1 MRPHLRHVPRVL
13 SPSAHSLPQAGCP
26 LDVPWHRNLV
36 RFRAICRRSVTS
48 RRSID
53 RCSPTALVDT
63 RVVSPQPRS
72 WAPHAAVLAVPFR
85 RLFRSVIHDCSLITL
100 SGVLKFGRIAG
111 VRIRC
116 QNSRCLTRGAEVA
129 QTNSA
134 SHYYSSTAASGVKL
148 KRYSETVCPSDVDH
162 CLLSMCIPSRRQSL
176 TRERHA

>member
-13 SPSAHSLPQAGCP
+13 SPSAHSLPLAGYP

-36 RFRAICRRSVTS
+36 RVKAICRRSVTS

-85 RLFRSVIHDCSLITL
+85 RLFRSVIHDCSRKYLVGSAEIWQN
-100 SGVLKFGRIAG
+100 SGSPHPLPTQPLPDEGRRDRKDDLG
-111 VRIRC
+111 VPLLFLDSRLRC
-116 QNSRCLTRGAEVA
+116 QAKTVFRDRLPVLRRPLPVVDVHTESAAVA
-129 QTNSA
+129 
-134 SHYYSSTAASGVKL
+134 
-148 KRYSETVCPSDVDH
+148 
-162 CLLSMCIPSRRQSL
+162 
-176 TRERHA
+176 HA